1 MELII
6 ENEDKL
12 DLKDFSQE
20 VIKQMREYL
29 ESHIDDAKL
38 IRWDD
43 YLNKEIKWGWQYK
56 VKIVRTKALL
66 LGATYN
72 LQVIERANKITIRI
86 NPNAIINETR
96 RKYIDILKLI
106 TYGNLSI
113 QGYPIWEDMMNYF
126 ANNISEIYENY
137 EVGI

>member
-29 ESHIDDAKL
+29 ESHIDEDKL
-38 IRWDD
+38 IRWDE

-56 VKIVRTKALL
+56 VKIIRAKTLL
-66 LGATYN
+66 LGAVYN
-72 LQVIERANKITIRI
+72 LQIIERANKITIRV
-86 NPNAIINETR
+86 NPNAIINETK

-106 TYGNLSI
+106 TYGNLS
-113 QGYPIWEDMMNYF
+113 YMR
-126 ANNISEIYENY
+126 IYDELLCK
-137 EVGI
+137 